1 MKHILDWYNEN
12 TPQNEDEYEKGCL
25 TSAAIIA
32 IIFIALTVA
41 IINIGNY
48 IALCTK
54 NYINRKFKIFYLCLR
69 HVFNGATYNNS

>member
-41 IINIGNY
+41 IIP
-48 IALCTK
+48 
-54 NYINRKFKIFYLCLR
+54 YLI
-69 HVFNGATYNNS
+69 

>member
-32 IIFIALTVA
+32 ITVA
-41 IINIGNY
+41 IINI
-48 IALCTK
+48 
-54 NYINRKFKIFYLCLR
+54 
-69 HVFNGATYNNS
+69 

>member
-41 IINIGNY
+41 IINIGN
-48 IALCTK
+48 
-54 NYINRKFKIFYLCLR
+54 
-69 HVFNGATYNNS
+69 